1 MKFSDVYFL
10 SPKGM
15 QLQRIKTC
23 FVVIICLLT
32 LPLSGHSKRS
42 PGAVI
47 ATTRLPIHRNAD
59 NTYEIAGEINELTI
73 PLKRV
78 GNLFLIDAVVD
89 NQTGNLVFDTGAMG
103 LVLNTTYYR
112 NHVVEENHPSNGVN
126 GSISIVSTIN
136 IDRLSF
142 SELTIKRL
150 KADLTDLGHLENRR
164 KVKIL
169 GLLGLSLIK
178 NFEIIIDVNNNQLQL
193 SRIDNKGNRLN
204 TKSKS
209 FQADIT
215 QPFETSNNVIFLRGT
230 IKGKKLNFCMDSGSE
245 TNVISNRTSKEVLS
259 SITITRRSSLQ
270 GSGSKKSEV
279 FYGTMNNFIY
289 FNKELTG
296 METIITNL
304 DGLSDA
310 YGVQIDGVLGYDF
323 LNKGTVCI
331 NLQKKQLGICF
342 LKPEAK

>member
-1 MKFSDVYFL
+1 M
-10 SPKGM
+10 
-15 QLQRIKTC
+15 
-23 FVVIICLLT
+23 ICLFT
-32 LPLSGHSKRS
+32 IPLDGHSKRAA
-42 PGAVI
+42 GI
-47 ATTRLPIHRNAD
+47 LKFYTRLPIHRNAN
-59 NTYEIAGEINELTI
+59 NTYAIDADVNDLTI

-89 NQTGNLVFDTGAMG
+89 NQIGNLIFDTGAMG

-112 NHVVEENHPSNGVN
+112 NHVIEDSHPSNGVN
-126 GSISIVSTIN
+126 GSISSVSTIN

-142 SELTIKRL
+142 SELTLKRIR
-150 KADLTDLGHLENRR
+150 ADLTDLGHIENRR
-164 KVKIL
+164 NVKIL

-178 NFEIIIDVNNNQLQL
+178 DFEIIIDVNNNQLQL
-193 SRIDNKGNRLN
+193 FRIDKKGNRLN
-204 TKSKS
+204 TKIKD

-230 IKGKKLNFCMDSGSE
+230 IKGKKLNFCMDTGSE
-245 TNVISNRTSKEVLS
+245 TNVISNRSSKEVLS

-323 LNKGTVCI
+323 LNKGVVCI
-331 NLQKKQLGICF
+331 NLEKKQMGICF

>member
-1 MKFSDVYFL
+1 MKFSDVYFIKQ
-10 SPKGM
+10 KGM
-15 QLQRIKTC
+15 KFQRIKTC
-23 FVVIICLLT
+23 FVVMICLMI
-32 LPLSGHSKRS
+32 LPLSGHTKRS
-42 PGAVI
+42 TGALI
-47 ATTRLPIHRNAD
+47 SYSRLTLQRKAD
-59 NTYEIAGEINELTI
+59 NTYEIAAEINELTI

-103 LVLNTTYYR
+103 LVLNATYYR
-112 NHVVEENHPSNGVN
+112 NHVVEDSHPSNGVN
-126 GSISIVSTIN
+126 GSISNVSSVN
-136 IDRLSF
+136 IDQLSF
-142 SELTIKRL
+142 SELTLKRL

-169 GLLGLSLIK
+169 GLLGLSLIR

-193 SRIDNKGNRLN
+193 FRIDKKGNRLSSN
-204 TKSKS
+204 TKS

-259 SITITRRSSLQ
+259 SITITRRSILQ

-304 DGLSDA
+304 DGLSEA

-323 LNKGTVCI
+323 LNKGTLCI
-331 NLQKKQLGICF
+331 NLEKKQLGICF
-342 LKPEAK
+342 LKSETK